1 MIKITFSKIDYI
13 KKKKKFKNNKIFIIL
28 ILIFLSFLSG
38 ILFHDAKFA
47 YKFKQLLIKRSI
59 VLDNFLLSNK
69 IKDLKKLKIDLPFKT
84 SEYLEKNSIIALKYN
99 DLNYAEN
106 SFKPINISFDNSN
119 IRARIRLKGLTNY
132 HRIGQKPSYRVR
144 IKRNENEIEKSFL
157 GMSSFSL
164 MDPKRRSNEREWFFR
179 EVAYREGLIKK
190 RYDFIELQ
198 INDDSKK
205 IYAIEEDYKKEFFEF
220 NKIKPAPI
228 IHLDTEKLQ
237 GLEKFNSCC
246 YAELVNNLNFS
257 PAQSEDQIKTNANY
271 KNQYIFSKNQIS
283 RFIIGEIKP
292 DKILDLEK
300 FAKFLALSDLFGGW
314 HGTQTFSLRFYFNP
328 YQRLLEPIPDDMF
341 DEPRDKPIRDFAIF
355 KIRSLIGYSV
365 FYEKLFDDDDFL
377 KLYYYYLTKYTER
390 DFLNKIFQDY
400 NETLTKK
407 IGIIVK
413 DDISYRSTIK
423 ENLLNNSKLIKEF
436 ISPKFPI
443 EVFEISLDENNTYE
457 IKLKNNFY
465 FPINV
470 NKIIINN
477 VPVHL
482 NKVLEAKKL
491 SLSSILENQSYEI
504 NKRPKILKFKFKS
517 EIELSNIDDLKIN
530 YSIADQKNL
539 QKTMIVKNMNI
550 YDKFDKFSENINDF
564 KDQLVIDYEKREIQ
578 LATEKLVISNNLILP
593 KNYNF
598 YIKSGSKIILEKN
611 SSLIINSK
619 FTTKNTDNRKIVFSA
634 MGDNCLFFNGSE
646 VFLKNV
652 SFEGFSD
659 CQSEGHNLT
668 GGINF
673 YKTKLK
679 IINSIFKNNKSG
691 DDLINIIKSEFSLSN
706 IILENSLFDGLD
718 IDFSNGLIS
727 GMRCINCGKQSGGDA
742 LDLSGSKVF
751 IKDIDINFTA
761 DKGISIGENSSVN
774 ILNAKINNSKI
785 CIANKDGS
793 QTKVSNAVLTNCEIG
808 VAAFTKKNY
817 YDFSSI
823 ELLTIELNNNKFDY
837 LRDQKNK
844 IINNGYLIIDKKY
857 IDENLVRKIYE

>member
-1 MIKITFSKIDYI
+1 MIIL
-13 KKKKKFKNNKIFIIL
+13 KKKKIFKKSKIFILL

-38 ILFHDAKFA
+38 IFFHDAKFA

-59 VLDNFLLSNK
+59 VLNNFLLSNK
-69 IKDLKKLKIDLPFKT
+69 IKDLKKLKIDMPFNT
-84 SEYLEKNSIIALKYN
+84 REYLEKNSNIALKYN

-106 SFKPINISFDNSN
+106 SFKPINISFDDIN
-119 IRARIRLKGLTNY
+119 IKARIRLKGLTNF
-132 HRIGQKPSYRVR
+132 HRMEQKPSYRVR
-144 IKRNENEIEKSFL
+144 IKKKENEIEKSFL
-157 GMSSFSL
+157 GISSFSL
-164 MDPKRRSNEREWFFR
+164 MDPKRRWNEREWFFR
-179 EVAYREGLIKK
+179 EVANRQGLIKK

-198 INDDSKK
+198 INDDNKK

-237 GLEKFNSCC
+237 GLEKFSSCC
-246 YAELVNNLNFS
+246 TAELVNNLNFS
-257 PAQSEDQIKTNANY
+257 PAQSGNQIKTDANY
-271 KNQYIFSKNQIS
+271 KNQYVYSKNQIS
-283 RFIIGEIKP
+283 RFIIGEIKA
-292 DKILDLEK
+292 DKILNLEK

-314 HGTQTFSLRFYFNP
+314 HGTQTFNLKFYFNP

-341 DEPRDKPIRDFAIF
+341 DEPRDKPTRDFAIF

-365 FYEKLFDDDDFL
+365 FYEKLFNDSEFL
-377 KLYYYYLTKYTER
+377 KLYYHYLTKYTEA

-400 NETLTKK
+400 DKILTQK
-407 IGIIVK
+407 ISIIVK
-413 DDISYRSTIK
+413 DDISYSSTIK
-423 ENLLNNSKLIKEF
+423 KDLLNNSKLIREF
-436 ISPKFPI
+436 ITPKFPI
-443 EVFEISLDENNTYE
+443 EVFEISLKGNNIYE

-470 NKIIINN
+470 EKIIINN
-477 VPVHL
+477 IPVKI

-491 SLSSILENQSYEI
+491 SLTSILESQQYEI
-504 NKRPKILKFKFKS
+504 NKRQGILKFEFKS
-517 EIELSNIDDLKIN
+517 EMKLFKINNLKIN
-530 YSIADQKNL
+530 YSIADKNNL
-539 QKTMIVKNMNI
+539 QKTMIVKDMNI
-550 YDKFDKFSENINDF
+550 YDQFEKFSENLDDF
-564 KDQLVIDYEKREIQ
+564 KNQ
-578 LATEKLVISNNLILP
+578 LAIDHNKKEIRLIKENLIISKNLILP
-593 KNYNF
+593 KDYNF
-598 YIKSGSKIILEKN
+598 KIKSGSKIILKEN
-611 SSLIINSK
+611 SNLIINSK
-619 FTTKNTDNRKIVFSA
+619 FTTENTDNKKIEFLA
-634 MGDNCLFFNGSE
+634 LGNNCLFFGENE
-646 VFLKNV
+646 VFLKNT

-659 CQSEGHNLT
+659 CQSEGQNLT

-691 DDLINIIKSEFSLSN
+691 DDLINIINSEFSLSN

-718 IDFSNGLIS
+718 IDFSNGIIS
-727 GMRCINCGKQSGGDA
+727 EMKCINCGKENGGDA

-751 IKDIDINFTA
+751 IKDIQIDSTA
-761 DKGISIGENSSVN
+761 DKGISIGENSSIN

-793 QTKVSNAVLTNCEIG
+793 QTKVSKAILTNCEIG

-823 ELLTIELNNNKFDY
+823 EIVSIELINNKFDY

-844 IINNGYLIIDKKY
+844 IIIDGNLIIDKKY
-857 IDENLVRKIYE
+857 IDKNLVRKIYE